1 MEVEGIG
8 LELQRQGQKDREDE
22 AVIKDKGVNLVSTLV
37 VLQSAK
43 EASTLI
49 VHLSRNTRAPRL
61 MAPL

>member
-37 VLQSAK
+37 VLQGA
-43 EASTLI
+43 
-49 VHLSRNTRAPRL
+49 RRL
-61 MAPL
+61 ALLLCISVVIQGHQG